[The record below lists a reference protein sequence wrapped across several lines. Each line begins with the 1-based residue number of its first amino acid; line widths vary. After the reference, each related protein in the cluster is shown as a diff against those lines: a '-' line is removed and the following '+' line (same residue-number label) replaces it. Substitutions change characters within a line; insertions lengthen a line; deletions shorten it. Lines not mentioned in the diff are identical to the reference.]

1 MRKTT
6 QSITGTSFHRHTFQA
21 SVEDI
26 IAILGEPTCKDNT
39 GEDKTNFEWIAET
52 ESGKVFTIYDW
63 KEYRSI
69 SQTEE
74 ISWHIGGH
82 SAMDTI
88 EALQEIEKALHSLVK

>member
-6 QSITGTSFHRHTFQA
+6 QSTNGTSFHSHEFLA

-26 IAILGEPTCKDNT
+26 IAILGEPLWEDNT
-39 GEDKTNFEWIAET
+39 GEDKTNFQWEAET

-63 KEYRSI
+63 KEYRPI
-69 SQTEE
+69 SRTEE

-82 SAMDTI
+82 SAMDTS
-88 EALQEIEKALHSLVK
+88 EALQEIEKAIGSLVK